1 MLGAN
6 LTQERF
12 DSLVARAAQAPRWLE
27 LDAAATGEHYN
38 RRGYVVTHRLPQHPM
53 FELEALK
60 ALCRRMGP
68 AAVKHR
74 VGVVPVDAHFDTS
87 LGKYR
92 QGLAFEDAVDRL
104 EENRAYLAVYNP
116 EKDPEYAPVI
126 EGLVGELGLGLRER
140 ERSFNWYST
149 YIFISAQDAVTP
161 YHMDREMN
169 YLLQIR
175 GTKSVQL
182 WDPMDPTVMTP
193 AQRDYLFS
201 HAFDARPTWRAEL
214 APLAEHFDLAPGLGV
229 HHPFIAP
236 HLVTTGPAL
245 SISLAVTFRSPRSD
259 TWSNAHFFNHK
270 MQRFGF
276 GRIPVHDSEVVDSV
290 KATFVRAIR
299 AAKSAVGRGEP
310 RRNAQAMS

>member
-1 MLGAN
+1 MLGDH

-12 DSLVARAAQAPRWLE
+12 ESLVAAAAQGPRWLE

-38 RRGYVVTHRLPQHPM
+38 RHGYRVSHRLPQHPM

-60 ALCRRMGP
+60 VLCRRMGP
-68 AAVKHR
+68 HAVKHR

-92 QGLAFEDAVDRL
+92 QGLQFEDAVDRL
-104 EENRAYLAVYNP
+104 EESGAYLAVYNP
-116 EKDPEYAPVI
+116 EKDPQYRPVI
-126 EGLVGELGLGLRER
+126 EGLVGELGLALQDR

-149 YIFISAQDAVTP
+149 YIFISAQDSITP

-169 YLLQIR
+169 YLLQVR
-175 GTKSVQL
+175 GTKTVQL
-182 WDPMDPTVMTP
+182 WDPMDPAVMTP

-214 APLAEHFDLAPGLGV
+214 EPLAARFELAPGLGV

-245 SISLAVTFRSPRSD
+245 SISLAITFRTPRSD
-259 TWSNAHFFNHK
+259 TWSAAHFFNHK
-270 MQRFGF
+270 VQRFGL
-276 GRIPVHDSEVVDSV
+276 GRVPVRESDVVDSA
-290 KATFVRAIR
+290 KATFVRAVR
-299 AAKSAVGRGEP
+299 VAKAVVRRGKPE
-310 RRNAQAMS
+310 RDAQAMS